1 MKLDANSIPKENIWY
16 FHPMWMHE
24 HPPQLCLILI
34 FFSFFLIMQKE
45 ALLLK
50 TPCQVQYL
58 TEKVYRGRCS
68 ALLQLKRHSCSVT
81 TQPRSA
87 AEVVSLDRAST
98 KQEISK
104 SEDLSVP
111 IYLVYSGF
119 NCNTIIL
126 GTITAVTV
134 FFDVEISKQQ
144 PNISKL
150 TLLLQVG
157 KLRQRLAYEVTA
169 TGALPW
175 FQHKIGYCLL
185 ESLQVSK
192 ATQLF

>member
-1 MKLDANSIPKENIWY
+1 MQTPSPKRTSGIFIPCGCTSILPSSAS
-16 FHPMWMHE
+16 F
-24 HPPQLCLILI
+24 LF
-34 FFSFFLIMQKE
+34 FFSF
-45 ALLLK
+45 LLLNNAK
-50 TPCQVQYL
+50 RSSAAEGSLSSPIF
-58 TEKVYRGRCS
+58 EKVYQGRCS
-68 ALLQLKRHSCSVT
+68 ALLQLKTHSCSVT

-119 NCNTIIL
+119 NCITIIL
-126 GTITAVTV
+126 GTVTAVTV

-150 TLLLQVG
+150 TLLLHVG
-157 KLRQRLAYEVTA
+157 KLRQRLAYQVTA
-169 TGALPW
+169 AGALPW

-185 ESLQVSK
+185 VSLQVSRV
-192 ATQLF
+192 TQFF

>member
-1 MKLDANSIPKENIWY
+1 
-16 FHPMWMHE
+16 
-24 HPPQLCLILI
+24 
-34 FFSFFLIMQKE
+34 MQKE

-50 TPCQVQYL
+50 APCQVQYL
-58 TEKVYRGRCS
+58 TEKVYQGRCS
-68 ALLQLKRHSCSVT
+68 GFLQLKTHSCSVT

-104 SEDLSVP
+104 SKDLSVP

-119 NCNTIIL
+119 NCITIIL
-126 GTITAVTV
+126 GTVTAVTV

-150 TLLLQVG
+150 TLLLHVG
-157 KLRQRLAYEVTA
+157 KLRQRLAYQVTA
-169 TGALPW
+169 AGALPW

-185 ESLQVSK
+185 VSLQVSRV
-192 ATQLF
+192 TQFF

>member
-1 MKLDANSIPKENIWY
+1 M
-16 FHPMWMHE
+16 
-24 HPPQLCLILI
+24 
-34 FFSFFLIMQKE
+34 
-45 ALLLK
+45 
-50 TPCQVQYL
+50 
-58 TEKVYRGRCS
+58 
-68 ALLQLKRHSCSVT
+68 LQLKTHSCSSGT
-81 TQPRSA
+81 TPPNS
-87 AEVVSLDRAST
+87 AEVVSLERACT

-119 NCNTIIL
+119 NCIIIIL

-157 KLRQRLAYEVTA
+157 KLRQRLAYAVTA
-169 TGALPW
+169 ASALPW

-185 ESLQVSK
+185 ESLQVSR

>member
-34 FFSFFLIMQKE
+34 FFFSFFLIMQKE

-81 TQPRSA
+81 TQPHSA

-119 NCNTIIL
+119 NCITIIL
-126 GTITAVTV
+126 GTAVTV

-157 KLRQRLAYEVTA
+157 KLRQRLA
-169 TGALPW
+169 
-175 FQHKIGYCLL
+175 
-185 ESLQVSK
+185 
-192 ATQLF
+192 